1 MLTLYIKEINSF
13 LSSLIGYIVITIF
26 LTVIGL
32 FMWVFPGNLNLLDS
46 GYANIDTLF
55 IIAPWVFMFLVPAV
69 TMRMFADEKKLG
81 TIELLLT
88 RPLTDLNIVLGKY
101 LAGLS
106 LVLLALIPTLVY
118 YFAAHT
124 LGNPSGNID
133 TGAMWGS
140 YLGLLFLAA
149 AFVSIGLFASS
160 LTENQIISFIIA
172 VFLCFF
178 FFIGFES
185 ISQLALFGKVD
196 NIILF
201 LGINEHYIS
210 MSRGVIDTRDV
221 LYYLS
226 LISIFLILTKTV
238 LESRKW
244 S

>member
-1 MLTLYIKEINSF
+1 
-13 LSSLIGYIVITIF
+13 
-26 LTVIGL
+26 
-32 FMWVFPGNLNLLDS
+32 
-46 GYANIDTLF
+46 
-55 IIAPWVFMFLVPAV
+55 
-69 TMRMFADEKKLG
+69 
-81 TIELLLT
+81 LLLT

-106 LVLLALIPTLVY
+106 LVLLALMPTLVY
-118 YFAAHT
+118 YYSAHT
-124 LGNPSGNID
+124 LGNPAGNID

-140 YLGLLFLAA
+140 YAGLFFLAA

-160 LTENQIISFIIA
+160 ITENQIVSFIIA

-196 NIILF
+196 NFILA

-210 MSRGVIDTRDV
+210 MSRGVIDTRDM

-244 S
+244 